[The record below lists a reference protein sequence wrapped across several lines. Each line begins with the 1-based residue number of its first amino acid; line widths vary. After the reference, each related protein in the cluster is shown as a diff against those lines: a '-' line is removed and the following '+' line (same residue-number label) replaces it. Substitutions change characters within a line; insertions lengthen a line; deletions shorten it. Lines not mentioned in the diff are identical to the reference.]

1 MKRYWNA
8 FVDSIFFAL
17 IVSFILLALIILAAL
32 IILPFISTIFAI
44 FAKWFLFYYDQYLAW
59 LESLKAAF

>member
-1 MKRYWNA
+1 
-8 FVDSIFFAL
+8 
-17 IVSFILLALIILAAL
+17 VSFILLALIILAAL
-32 IILPFISTIFAI
+32 IILPFISTICAI